1 MIFGKD
7 PEKQALNILLNSINV
22 QISEPHSKML
32 KDWQNASEG
41 LKGCN
46 TEDVTYF
53 IYGISSQ
60 VDFLKK
66 NIRYFIKHY
75 TFRALDSDMITTF
88 TKTEI
93 NSKKKRVF
101 NWLSRIEA
109 ITRTMQSHLGD
120 VIKNPVAFRG
130 MLAQLHAELMINK
143 HLLDLANTLRYIST
157 EYVNYLRKRDEN
169 TLLFDEVELHP
180 EIRRA
185 ARKDF
190 QSCNYNHAVFEAYKR
205 IEFLVKKK
213 SGKKNLFGVG
223 LMNEIFSPRKPLLK
237 FSSEDEQEGNLYLF
251 RGSMQAIR
259 NVFAH
264 GTMNDLSAN
273 RALEY
278 LAFASML
285 ARKIDSAKKNIK
297 EQ

>member
-1 MIFGKD
+1 
-7 PEKQALNILLNSINV
+7 
-22 QISEPHSKML
+22 
-32 KDWQNASEG
+32 
-41 LKGCN
+41 
-46 TEDVTYF
+46 
-53 IYGISSQ
+53 
-60 VDFLKK
+60 
-66 NIRYFIKHY
+66 
-75 TFRALDSDMITTF
+75 
-88 TKTEI
+88 
-93 NSKKKRVF
+93 
-101 NWLSRIEA
+101 
-109 ITRTMQSHLGD
+109 
-120 VIKNPVAFRG
+120 
-130 MLAQLHAELMINK
+130 MINK